1 MSNGEIELLGDMGS
15 VFAVGRNLARSDRM
29 HEAMRYVASGL
40 HQLQSAGS
48 AKTLT
53 RLVAACRPIESAA
66 QLVAAAQAAAA
77 AALEVYAREVS
88 ELQQEARRLSD
99 LSEAARARRNVMSRE
114 FEESYGSD
122 QESIDR
128 TRRLG
133 GLVEEAD
140 DELRSIE
147 RALFEVDEARMSVDR
162 RCADA
167 LNAQTG
173 ALHALKRD
181 AVGSAGVT
189 SPVHSVRLAVQS
201 SPTADRDLAIEAL
214 TSGTLSVTQNATVW
228 EGLDLTPQEVRDLPM
243 KDLFALANVDGLPAW
258 ARDIASRRALQH
270 AISNPDEAYDL
281 MGFTEVDMS
290 QEEFLEQITA
300 LQASLTQAKTDRM
313 RLPGRPKVQMLG
325 FGNHNGALTS
335 AISFGDVDTASNVGV
350 NVPGMGSKV
359 GDMDPALG
367 GARELFRTAT
377 RKNPNASYALITWF
391 GYRAPDMSP
400 GDSGVWGMER
410 ANAGAANLANFLD
423 GIRAFR
429 SINSTDALERV
440 VVFAHSYGS
449 TTAAQALKKTEHD
462 VDAFVTYGSAGLEA
476 GTTRE
481 GLHAVEMFATKARG
495 DQAAGMGYL
504 GNDRLNPLEIGAR
517 EFNSES
523 GENRVTAHS
532 MFTHDP
538 SPSAGNW
545 GGEIGYLS
553 VGTSSLDFMGSVIAG
568 GEQ

>member
-1 MSNGEIELLGDMGS
+1 MSNGEIALLGDMGS

-77 AALEVYAREVS
+77 ATLEVYAREVS

-258 ARDIASRRALQH
+258 ARDIASRKALDYALSQP
-270 AISNPDEAYDL
+270 ATAYGL
-281 MGFTEVDMS
+281 MEFTGEDMS
-290 QEEFLEQITA
+290 QDEFVAQVTA
-300 LQASLTQAKTDRM
+300 LKASLEKADGERYQ
-313 RLPGRPKVQMLG
+313 LPGEPRVQMLG
-325 FGNHNGALTS
+325 FGKHDGALTT
-335 AISFGDVDTASNVGV
+335 AISFGDVDTASRVGV
-350 NVPGMGSKV
+350 NVPGMGATADDLD
-359 GDMDPALG
+359 GALR
-367 GARELFRTAT
+367 GAQELFRVAD
-377 RKNPNASYALITWF
+377 NESSSASYAVVTWL
-391 GYRAPDMSP
+391 GYRTPGMPPDT
-400 GDSGVWGMER
+400 GVLRMDR
-410 ANAGAANLANFLD
+410 ANAGAPNLARFLD
-423 GIRAFR
+423 GIHALR
-429 SINSTDALERV
+429 SLESSDELDRL

-449 TTAAQALKKTEHD
+449 TTAGQALKLTTND
-462 VDAFVTYGSAGLEA
+462 VDAFVTYGSAGLAA
-476 GTTRE
+476 GTTLE
-481 GLHAVEMFATKARG
+481 ELHATEVFSTKADG
-495 DQAAGMGYL
+495 DNVAGLGYS
-504 GNDRLNPLEIGAR
+504 GNDRIDPREIGAQ
-517 EFNSES
+517 EFDSDS
-523 GENRVTAHS
+523 GKNRVTVHD
-532 MFTHDP
+532 MFTED
-538 SPSAGNW
+538 SPWSLWNW
-545 GGEIGYLS
+545 GGEVGYLS
-553 VGTSSLDFMGSVIAG
+553 VGTSTLDFMGRSLAG
-568 GEQ
+568 TQ